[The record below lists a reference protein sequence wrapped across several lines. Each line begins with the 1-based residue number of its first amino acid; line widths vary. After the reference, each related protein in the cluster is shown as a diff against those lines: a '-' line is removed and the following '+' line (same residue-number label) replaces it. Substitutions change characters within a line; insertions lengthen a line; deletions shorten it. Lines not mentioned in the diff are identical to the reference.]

1 VRPPFGGGG
10 HYALVFAVLGRR
22 ISLEGPATKGAAAN
36 ADVARGRWRL
46 AAVSDVGALVLKVG
60 GGERRRRLA
69 GIDGSSGGWKL
80 REKEIN
86 EPVCV

>member
-46 AAVSDVGALVLKVG
+46 AAVSDVGALVAQG
-60 GGERRRRLA
+60 GRWRAKKTA
-69 GIDGSSGGWKL
+69 GGNRW
-80 REKEIN
+80 
-86 EPVCV
+86 